1 MIQCYHLLKRG
12 PMVQG
17 TDFRVQSYKKYSFL
31 RYFLVKKYNIW
42 FFEHLSVPLKMRFES
57 SIVRIIKNNCV
68 FFLVFCSLIRTF
80 APA

>member
-42 FFEHLSVPLKMRFES
+42 FFEHLSVPLKMRS
-57 SIVRIIKNNCV
+57 GTT
-68 FFLVFCSLIRTF
+68 SLQR
-80 APA
+80 